1 MKKDPLP
8 PDARKL
14 APGPCRGPLLDGA
27 VARPAGAPGRAWTL
41 RFALVWLGLWA
52 AQLAPVQ
59 LLLPLQLADAD
70 PAHKVRDFG
79 LVNGVAGIAALVAL
93 PIFGA
98 LCDRTRSRWG
108 RRRLWVAG
116 GVLVYVVGLVLTG
129 LAGGWLAVAGGWL
142 VAQLGMY
149 AAMAGLTATIADQ
162 VPPEHRGAVS
172 AAVYGP
178 QALGIVVGLGL
189 VTALGG
195 DSGIGIGYAALA
207 VVLAVTALPW
217 VLRAREA
224 VPGEGERPRS
234 LAAALGAMWEAPLR
248 SPDYAWAFAGRLLVN
263 LGNALGTTY
272 LLYFLTDDLKV
283 ADPEGAL
290 LVLTLVYLAATVAA
304 TWGGGI
310 LSDRTG
316 RRRVFVA
323 GAAVLQATACLALV
337 VAPSWPSALVAGVL
351 LGAGYGCYTSVDQA
365 LVTQVLPDL
374 ETVAGDL
381 GVMNVAVVAPQALA
395 PLMAS
400 LVIAELG
407 GYGVLFG
414 IAGVITVLG
423 ALSVARIRTV
433 R

>member
-1 MKKDPLP
+1 MAVS
-8 PDARKL
+8 PDAEL
-14 APGPCRGPLLDGA
+14 AHASSSAPVGRG
-27 VARPAGAPGRAWTL
+27 WTA
-41 RFALVWLGLWA
+41 RFALIWLGLWA

-59 LLLPLQLADAD
+59 LLLPLQLAGVD

-93 PIFGA
+93 PVFGA

-108 RRRLWVAG
+108 RRRVWVAG
-116 GVLVYVVGLVLTG
+116 GIAVYAVGLLLTG
-129 LAGGWLAVAGGWL
+129 AAGTWVAVAAAWL

-149 AAMAGLTATIADQ
+149 AAMAGLTATVADD
-162 VPPEHRGAVS
+162 VPADRRGAVS
-172 AAVYGP
+172 AAIYGP

-195 DSGIGIGYAALA
+195 SAGSGYPALA
-207 VVLAVTALPW
+207 VVLLLAALPW
-217 VLRAREA
+217 VLRTREA
-224 VPGEGERPRS
+224 APSGRSMPRS
-234 LAAALGAMWEAPLR
+234 LRTALAATWAAPGR

-272 LLYFLTDDLKV
+272 LLYFLTDGLRV
-283 ADPEGAL
+283 PDPEGSL
-290 LVLTLVYLAATVAA
+290 LILTLVYLVATVAA
-304 TWGGGI
+304 TWGGGV

-316 RRRVFVA
+316 RRRIFVA
-323 GAAVLQATACLALV
+323 GAAALQALACAVLV
-337 VAPSWPSALVAGVL
+337 VAPSWSSALGAGLL

-365 LVTQVLPDL
+365 LVTQVLPDPDA
-374 ETVAGDL
+374 VAGEL

-395 PLMAS
+395 PLMAA

-407 GYGVLFG
+407 GYGVLFAT
-414 IAGVITVLG
+414 AGLFTVLG
-423 ALSVARIRTV
+423 ALSVGRIRSV

>member
-1 MKKDPLP
+1 MN
-8 PDARKL
+8 
-14 APGPCRGPLLDGA
+14 
-27 VARPAGAPGRAWTL
+27 ARPAVVERAAAPGRGWTA
-41 RFALVWLGLWA
+41 RFALIWLGLWA

-59 LLLPLQLADAD
+59 LLLPLQLAGAD

-79 LVNGVAGIAALVAL
+79 LVNGVAGLAALVAL
-93 PIFGA
+93 PVFGA
-98 LCDRTRSRWG
+98 LCDRTRTRWG
-108 RRRLWVAG
+108 RRRVWVAG
-116 GVLVYVVGLVLTG
+116 GVVVFGAGLLLTG
-129 LAGGWLAVAGGWL
+129 LVGSWLAIAGAWL

-149 AAMAGLTATIADQ
+149 AAMAGLTATIADD

-189 VTALGG
+189 VTALGDG
-195 DSGIGIGYAALA
+195 AGYAVGYLALA
-207 VVLAVTALPW
+207 AVLVVLALPW

-224 VPGEGERPRS
+224 PPAADARPRS
-234 LAAALGAMWEAPLR
+234 LAAALRAMGEAPWR
-248 SPDYAWAFAGRLLVN
+248 NSDYAWAFAGRLLVN

-272 LLYFLTDDLKV
+272 LLYFLTDDLKL

-290 LVLTLVYLAATVAA
+290 LVLTLIYLAATVAA
-304 TWGGGI
+304 TWVGGV

-316 RRRVFVA
+316 RRRIFVA
-323 GAAVLQATACLALV
+323 GAAVLQAAACAVLV
-337 VAPSWPSALVAGVL
+337 LAPSWSSALVGGVL

-374 ETVAGDL
+374 QTVAGDL
-381 GVMNVAVVAPQALA
+381 GVMNVAAVAPQALA
-395 PLMAS
+395 PLVAG

-414 IAGVITVLG
+414 LAGAITVLG
-423 ALSVARIRTV
+423 ALSVARIRSV

>member
-1 MKKDPLP
+1 
-8 PDARKL
+8 
-14 APGPCRGPLLDGA
+14 
-27 VARPAGAPGRAWTL
+27 V
-41 RFALVWLGLWA
+41 
-52 AQLAPVQ
+52 
-59 LLLPLQLADAD
+59 
-70 PAHKVRDFG
+70 
-79 LVNGVAGIAALVAL
+79 
-93 PIFGA
+93 FGA

-108 RRRLWVAG
+108 RRRIWVAG
-116 GVLVYVVGLVLTG
+116 GVLVFAAGLLLTG
-129 LAGGWLAVAGGWL
+129 AVSSWPAIAGGWLL
-142 VAQLGMY
+142 AQLGMY
-149 AAMAGLTATIADQ
+149 AAMAGLTATIADD

-195 DSGIGIGYAALA
+195 GAGFGVGYLALA
-207 VVLAVTALPW
+207 AVLAVLALPW

-224 VPGEGERPRS
+224 PPGADARPRS
-234 LAAALGAMWEAPLR
+234 LTAGLRTMGAALLR
-248 SPDYAWAFAGRLLVN
+248 HRDYAWAFAGRLLVN

-290 LVLTLVYLAATVAA
+290 LVLTLVYLAATVTA
-304 TWGGGI
+304 TWGGGV

-316 RRRVFVA
+316 RRRIFVA
-323 GAAVLQATACLALV
+323 AAAVLQALACVLLV
-337 VAPSWPSALVAGVL
+337 VAPSWSSALVGGLL
-351 LGAGYGCYTSVDQA
+351 LGAGYGAYTSVDQA

-381 GVMNVAVVAPQALA
+381 GVMNVAAVAPQALA
-395 PLMAS
+395 PLLAG

-407 GYGVLFG
+407 GYAVLFG
-414 IAGVITVLG
+414 AAGTITVLG
-423 ALSVARIRTV
+423 ALSVARIRSV